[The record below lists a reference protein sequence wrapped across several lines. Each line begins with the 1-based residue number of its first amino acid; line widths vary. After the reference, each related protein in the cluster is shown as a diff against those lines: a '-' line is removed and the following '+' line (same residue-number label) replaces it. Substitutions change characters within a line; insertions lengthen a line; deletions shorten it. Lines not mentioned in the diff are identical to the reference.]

1 MTVQKIK
8 GVKCFYEPRIFSE
21 KEISAYVDLTIEK
34 LKPMTLTELYV
45 KLTDGDETVDITYTT
60 EDKFERIR
68 RITGYLTGDLNSWND
83 AKRSEERERV
93 KHF

>member
-1 MTVQKIK
+1 MTMQTIS
-8 GVKCFYEPRIFSE
+8 GVKVFADTDIFSE
-21 KEISAYVDLTIEK
+21 KELARYVKKFSED
-34 LKPMTLTELYV
+34 LKPRTLTEIFI
-45 KLTDGDETVDITYTT
+45 KLASDDSVDVQVTC

-83 AKRSEERERV
+83 AKRAEESERV